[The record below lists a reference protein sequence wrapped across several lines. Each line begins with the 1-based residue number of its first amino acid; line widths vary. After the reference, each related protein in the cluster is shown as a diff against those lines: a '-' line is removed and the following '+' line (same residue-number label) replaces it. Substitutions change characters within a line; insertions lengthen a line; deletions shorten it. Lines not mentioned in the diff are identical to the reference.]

1 MGRLEAPV
9 EVFVMTEGIGGAG
22 VDDGSRV
29 LERRGALGVV
39 VGTWG
44 LIILVVVELN
54 A

>member
-1 MGRLEAPV
+1 
-9 EVFVMTEGIGGAG
+9 MTEGIGGAG

-54 A
+54 ACNGEAFLVADGV